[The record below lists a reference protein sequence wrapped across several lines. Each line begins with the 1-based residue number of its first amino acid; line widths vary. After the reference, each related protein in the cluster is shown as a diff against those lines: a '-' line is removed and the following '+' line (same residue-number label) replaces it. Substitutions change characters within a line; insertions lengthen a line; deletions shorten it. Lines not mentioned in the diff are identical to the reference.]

1 MCSHVLTLL
10 SLLYTKLADSP
21 ASFSYQ
27 NDPLCFRETSDNGI
41 SWGPEVD
48 LPGYVLISSLHLKA
62 VVKYSHISGVPPP
75 WHWSPRA
82 NSLTWSQCTPPL
94 ETLQISSVTRAFAYF
109 IVLFR
114 GLVFFHC
121 FSEVNPYKTDK
132 IQHLFCK
139 TTKKLCSRSFETQ
152 DVASMLNLNDQS
164 TWAEKGLRDLWR
176 SPLKVLGE
184 LPWKDE
190 ILRNLPVWINPLMDS

>member
-10 SLLYTKLADSP
+10 SLLYTKLAGAP

-41 SWGPEVD
+41 SRGPEVD

-62 VVKYSHISGVPPP
+62 VIKYSHISGMPPP

-82 NSLTWSQCTPPL
+82 DSLTWSQCTPPL

-109 IVLFR
+109 IMLFR

-139 TTKKLCSRSFETQ
+139 TTKKQVFWNARCGI
-152 DVASMLNLNDQS
+152 N
-164 TWAEKGLRDLWR
+164 AE
-176 SPLKVLGE
+176 S
-184 LPWKDE
+184 
-190 ILRNLPVWINPLMDS
+190 